1 MGQRSEGTVSEGG
14 RPRFVERRSGAR
26 RRVPALTVLWHPN
39 VERIG
44 ERVRL
49 EGLLDGGKAVVSRT
63 APGFK
68 PPGGHRARPLEHES
82 LEGLRLRLAPGS
94 AGFGAVRLEA
104 PGEGQDGLEVE
115 GEPVAEDLELS
126 PATLEAGVV
135 LELRGAAVLLLH
147 RLPAEERWEPMDF
160 GLVGESEG
168 VAELRREIRRV
179 ADLEVPVL
187 LRGETG
193 TGKELMARAIHRASR
208 RRDQPYHSVNL
219 GAIPGS
225 LAASELF
232 GAAKGAFTGAV
243 RPQIGYFARAHR
255 GTIFLDEVGE
265 APPEVQVMLLRVL
278 ESGEIQPLGVQ
289 ETQEVDVRLIAAT
302 DVDLETASEDGDFR
316 APLLHRL
323 AGYEMVVPPVRERRD
338 DFGRLLVHFLR
349 QELEPLGEGSRLEGD
364 RVLRWLPT
372 SIVTRLAR
380 HEWPGNVRQI
390 KNVARQ
396 IAIGSRGAELVRI
409 TPQLERILQEAVA
422 HGGAVKD
429 SGRAAAPAP
438 ESSDG
443 SERARKPRPEYR
455 DPSDVGEAE
464 LLEALRRNRWLVK
477 PTAGELGISR
487 TSLYALIDRNPAVR
501 KASDLDRAEILR
513 AREECG
519 GDLAAMGERLEVSTS
534 GLRQRMKELAIEV

>member
-1 MGQRSEGTVSEGG
+1 MGQRPEAAGSPGDGS
-14 RPRFVERRSGAR
+14 RFVERRTGAR
-26 RRVPALTVLWHPN
+26 RRVPALTVLWHP
-39 VERIG
+39 VMERVG

-49 EGLLDGGKAVVSRT
+49 DGLLDGGKAVVSRA
-63 APGFK
+63 APGFQR
-68 PPGGHRARPLEHES
+68 PGDTQARPLGHDS
-82 LEGLRLRLAPGS
+82 LEGLRLRLAVGS
-94 AGFGAVRLEA
+94 SGFGAVRLEVPRQA
-104 PGEGQDGLEVE
+104 QDAVQVDGDPLT
-115 GEPVAEDLELS
+115 EDLELTR
-126 PATLEAGVV
+126 AALETGVV
-135 LELRGAAVLLLH
+135 LELRGAVVLLLH

-160 GLVGESEG
+160 GLVGESEA

-219 GAIPGS
+219 GAIPGT

-243 RPQIGYFARAHR
+243 RPQVGYFARAHR

-289 ETQEVDVRLIAAT
+289 ETQEVDVRLLAAT
-302 DVDLETASEDGDFR
+302 DLDLESASEDGDFR

-323 AGYEMVVPPVRERRD
+323 AGYEIVVPPVRERRD
-338 DFGRLLVHFLR
+338 DFGRLLAHFLR
-349 QELEPLGEGSRLEGD
+349 QELEALGEAGRLEEG

-422 HGGAVKD
+422 QGATAEERGRGG
-429 SGRAAAPAP
+429 APAP
-438 ESSDG
+438 ADG
-443 SERARKPRPEYR
+443 PGPAPKPRPEYR
-455 DPSDVGEAE
+455 DPSDVPEAE
-464 LLEALRRNRWLVK
+464 LLETLRRNRWRVK
-477 PTAGELGISR
+477 PTARDLGVSR
-487 TSLYALIDRNPAVR
+487 TSLYALMDRSPAVR
-501 KASDLDRAEILR
+501 KASELDRDEILR
-513 AREECG
+513 AREECR
-519 GDLAAMGERLEVSTS
+519 GDLAAMGERLEVSTA

>member
-1 MGQRSEGTVSEGG
+1 MVQRSEGPGSDGNRTQ
-14 RPRFVERRSGAR
+14 FVERRSGAR
-26 RRVPALTVLWHPN
+26 RRVPALTVLWHPH
-39 VERIG
+39 VERVG

-49 EGLLDGGKAVVSRT
+49 GGLLEGGKAVVSRT
-63 APGFK
+63 APGFQA
-68 PPGGHRARPLEHES
+68 PGGTRAHPLDHES
-82 LEGLRLRLAPGS
+82 LEGLRVRLAPGS
-94 AGFGAVRLEA
+94 SGFGAVRLEA
-104 PGEGQDGLEVE
+104 PREGQDGLQVE

-126 PATLEAGVV
+126 PAALEAGVV

-193 TGKELMARAIHRASR
+193 TGKELMARAIHRSSR

-232 GAAKGAFTGAV
+232 GASKGAFTGAV
-243 RPQIGYFARAHR
+243 RAQVGYFARAHR

-323 AGYEMVVPPVRERRD
+323 AGYEIVVPPVRERRD
-338 DFGRLLVHFLR
+338 DFGRLLIHFLR
-349 QELEPLGEGSRLEGD
+349 QELEGLGESSRLEGD

-396 IAIGSRGAELVRI
+396 IAIGSRGAETVRI

-422 HGGAVKD
+422 HGA
-429 SGRAAAPAP
+429 RAKPPAGEP
-438 ESSDG
+438 PPASDG
-443 SERARKPRPEYR
+443 SGAAPKPRPEYR
-455 DPSDVGEAE
+455 DPADVREAE

-477 PTAGELGISR
+477 PTARELGISR

-501 KASDLDRAEILR
+501 KASDLDREEILR
-513 AREECG
+513 VREECG
-519 GDLAAMGERLEVSTS
+519 GDLDTMGARLEVSTS